1 MINNSLIIDSLL
13 NIDDNGMP
21 VAPNV
26 RQLLD
31 KDIRELYNKDKS
43 KDKSQYIKECI
54 VIYYLG
60 DPKSPAK
67 QAGLS
72 DREALNMAIEQ
83 AGLPSNYTPSM
94 LVLKLIKRYYEQNIT
109 EAGRV
114 VENIL
119 KGLHNINIAIE
130 AMNDILNQK
139 LSKRA
144 EIDIASMGEILAL
157 VDAVN
162 KKAGELP
169 TIMKKLEEAKQNLLY
184 EKETE
189 IARGGDTV
197 SSSMD
202 ATAYLK

>member
-1 MINNSLIIDSLL
+1 MINDKLIIDKLIT
-13 NIDDNGMP
+13 IDDNGMP
-21 VAPNV
+21 AAPNI

-31 KDIRELYNKDKS
+31 ADVRKLYERDKTEDKS
-43 KDKSQYIKECI
+43 KYIKDCI
-54 VIYYLG
+54 IIYYLG

-67 QAGLS
+67 QAGLR
-72 DREALNMAIEQ
+72 DREALKMACEQ
-83 AGLPSNYTPSM
+83 AGVKVEAPDM
-94 LVLKLIKRYYEQNIT
+94 LVLKIIKKYYEQNIT

-119 KGLHNINIAIE
+119 KGLHNINVAIT
-130 AMNDILNQK
+130 AMNDILNTK
-139 LSKRA
+139 LSKKE

-189 IARGGDTV
+189 IARGGNTV

-202 ATAYLK
+202 ASEY

>member
-1 MINNSLIIDSLL
+1 MVNGLIIDKLL
-13 NIDDNGMP
+13 TVDDTGMP
-21 VAPNV
+21 KAPTL
-26 RQLLD
+26 RQLQD
-31 KDIRELYNKDKS
+31 KDVLLLWQRDTS
-43 KDKSQYIKECI
+43 KDKHKYIAEVG

-119 KGLHNINIAIE
+119 KGLHNINVAIT
-130 AMNDILNQK
+130 AMNDILNTK
-139 LSKRA
+139 LSKKE

-189 IARGGDTV
+189 IARGGNTV

-202 ATAYLK
+202 ASEY

>member
-21 VAPNV
+21 VAPNI

-31 KDIRELYNKDKS
+31 KDIRELYNKDKT

-144 EIDIASMGEILAL
+144 EIDIASMGEILTL

-169 TIMKKLEEAKQNLLY
+169 SIMKKLEEAKQNLLY

-189 IARGGDTV
+189 IARGGNAV

-202 ATAYLK
+202 ASEY

>member
-1 MINNSLIIDSLL
+1 
-13 NIDDNGMP
+13 
-21 VAPNV
+21 
-26 RQLLD
+26 
-31 KDIRELYNKDKS
+31 
-43 KDKSQYIKECI
+43 
-54 VIYYLG
+54 
-60 DPKSPAK
+60 
-67 QAGLS
+67 
-72 DREALNMAIEQ
+72 MACEQ
-83 AGLPSNYTPSM
+83 AGVKVEAPDM
-94 LVLKLIKRYYEQNIT
+94 LVLKIIKKYYEQNIT

-119 KGLHNINIAIE
+119 KGLHNINVAIT
-130 AMNDILNQK
+130 AMNDILNTK
-139 LSKRA
+139 LSKKE

-189 IARGGDTV
+189 IARGGNTV

-202 ATAYLK
+202 ASEY

>member
-1 MINNSLIIDSLL
+1 MINNNLIIDSLL

-144 EIDIASMGEILAL
+144 EIDIASIGEILNL
-157 VDAVN
+157 VDSVN

-189 IARGGDTV
+189 IARGGNTV

-202 ATAYLK
+202 ASEY

>member
-1 MINNSLIIDSLL
+1 MINDKLIIDKLIT
-13 NIDDNGMP
+13 IDDNGMP
-21 VAPNV
+21 AAPNI

-31 KDIRELYNKDKS
+31 ADVRKLYERDKTKDKS
-43 KDKSQYIKECI
+43 KYIKDCI
-54 VIYYLG
+54 IIYYLG

-119 KGLHNINIAIE
+119 KGLHNINVAIT
-130 AMNDILNQK
+130 AMNDILNTK
-139 LSKRA
+139 LSKKE
-144 EIDIASMGEILAL
+144 EIDIASMGEIIAL

-189 IARGGDTV
+189 IARGGNTV

-202 ATAYLK
+202 ASEY

>member
-1 MINNSLIIDSLL
+1 MVNDKLIIDKLIT
-13 NIDDNGMP
+13 IDENGMP
-21 VAPNV
+21 AAPNV

-31 KDIRELYNKDKS
+31 SDVRKLYERDKT

-54 VIYYLG
+54 IIYYLG

-72 DREALNMAIEQ
+72 DSEALKMAIEQ
-83 AGLPSNYTPSM
+83 AGLSSNYVPDM
-94 LVLKLIKRYYEQNIT
+94 LVLKLIKKYYSQCIT

-114 VENIL
+114 VENIN

-130 AMNDILNQK
+130 VMNDILNQK
-139 LSKRA
+139 LSRRA
-144 EIDIASMGEILAL
+144 EINVESMGEILNI
-157 VDAVN
+157 VDSVN
-162 KKAGELP
+162 KKAGEIP

-189 IARGGDTV
+189 IARGGGAV

-202 ATAYLK
+202 ASAY

>member
-13 NIDDNGMP
+13 SIDDNGMP
-21 VAPNV
+21 VAPNI

-31 KDIRELYNKDKS
+31 KDIRELYNKDKT

-119 KGLHNINIAIE
+119 KGLHNINVAIT
-130 AMNDILNQK
+130 AMNDILNTK
-139 LSKRA
+139 LSKKE
-144 EIDIASMGEILAL
+144 EIDIASMGEIIAL

-189 IARGGDTV
+189 IARGGNAV

-202 ATAYLK
+202 ASEY

>member
-1 MINNSLIIDSLL
+1 MINDKLIIDKLIT
-13 NIDDNGMP
+13 IDDNGMP
-21 VAPNV
+21 AAPNI

-31 KDIRELYNKDKS
+31 ADVRKLYERDKTKDKS
-43 KDKSQYIKECI
+43 KYIKDCI
-54 VIYYLG
+54 IIYYLG

-144 EIDIASMGEILAL
+144 EIDIASMGEILTL

-189 IARGGDTV
+189 IARGGNTV

-202 ATAYLK
+202 ASEY

>member
-1 MINNSLIIDSLL
+1 MVNDKLIIDKLL
-13 NIDDNGMP
+13 TIDDNGMP
-21 VAPNV
+21 AAPN
-26 RQLLD
+26 
-31 KDIRELYNKDKS
+31 IRELLDADIRKLYERDKTKDKS
-43 KDKSQYIKECI
+43 NYIRDCI
-54 VIYYLG
+54 IIYYLG

-72 DREALNMAIEQ
+72 DKEALKMACEQ
-83 AGLPSNYTPSM
+83 AGVKVQVPDM
-94 LVLKLIKRYYEQNIT
+94 LVLKLVKKYYEQNIT

-114 VENIL
+114 VENIT

-139 LSKRA
+139 LSKKA
-144 EIDIASMGEILAL
+144 ELDITTMGEVLNL

-169 TIMKKLEEAKQNLLY
+169 SIMKKLEEAKQNLLY

-189 IARGGDTV
+189 MARGGNAV

-202 ATAYLK
+202 ASNY

>member
-1 MINNSLIIDSLL
+1 
-13 NIDDNGMP
+13 
-21 VAPNV
+21 
-26 RQLLD
+26 
-31 KDIRELYNKDKS
+31 
-43 KDKSQYIKECI
+43 
-54 VIYYLG
+54 
-60 DPKSPAK
+60 
-67 QAGLS
+67 
-72 DREALNMAIEQ
+72 MAIEQ

-144 EIDIASMGEILAL
+144 EIDIASIGEILNL
-157 VDAVN
+157 VDSVN
-162 KKAGELP
+162 KKAGE
-169 TIMKKLEEAKQNLLY
+169 QNLLY

-189 IARGGDTV
+189 IARGGDAV

>member
-21 VAPNV
+21 VAPNI

-144 EIDIASMGEILAL
+144 EIDIASMGEILTL

-169 TIMKKLEEAKQNLLY
+169 SIMKKLEEAKQNLLY

-189 IARGGDTV
+189 IARGGNAV

-202 ATAYLK
+202 ASEY

>member
-13 NIDDNGMP
+13 SIDDNGMP

-144 EIDIASMGEILAL
+144 EIDIASIGEILNL
-157 VDAVN
+157 VDSVN

-189 IARGGDTV
+189 IARGGNTV

-202 ATAYLK
+202 ASEY

>member
-13 NIDDNGMP
+13 SIDDNGMP

-144 EIDIASMGEILAL
+144 EIDIASIGEILNL
-157 VDAVN
+157 VDSVN

-189 IARGGDTV
+189 IARGGNTV
-197 SSSMD
+197 SYSMD
-202 ATAYLK
+202 ASEY

>member
-13 NIDDNGMP
+13 TIDDNGMP
-21 VAPNV
+21 VAPNI

-31 KDIRELYNKDKS
+31 KDIRELYNKDKT

-119 KGLHNINIAIE
+119 KGLHNINVAITT
-130 AMNDILNQK
+130 MNDILNTK
-139 LSKRA
+139 LSKKE

-189 IARGGDTV
+189 IARGGNTV

-202 ATAYLK
+202 ASEY

>member
-21 VAPNV
+21 VAPNI

-31 KDIRELYNKDKS
+31 KDIRELYNKDKT

-144 EIDIASMGEILAL
+144 EIDIASMGEILTL

-189 IARGGDTV
+189 IARGGNTV

-202 ATAYLK
+202 ASEY

>member
-21 VAPNV
+21 VAPNI

-31 KDIRELYNKDKS
+31 KDIRELYNKDKT
-43 KDKSQYIKECI
+43 KDKSQYVKECI

-144 EIDIASMGEILAL
+144 EIDIASMGEILTL

-169 TIMKKLEEAKQNLLY
+169 SIMKKLEEAKQNLLY

-197 SSSMD
+197 SSRMD
-202 ATAYLK
+202 ATAY

>member
-13 NIDDNGMP
+13 TIDDNGMP
-21 VAPNV
+21 VAPNI

-31 KDIRELYNKDKS
+31 KDIRELYNKDKT

-144 EIDIASMGEILAL
+144 EIDIASMGEILTL

-189 IARGGDTV
+189 IARGGNAV

-202 ATAYLK
+202 ASEY

>member
-13 NIDDNGMP
+13 SIDDNGMP
-21 VAPNV
+21 VAPNI

-31 KDIRELYNKDKS
+31 KDIRELYNKDKT

-144 EIDIASMGEILAL
+144 EIDIASMGEILTL

-169 TIMKKLEEAKQNLLY
+169 SIMKKLEEAKQNLLY

-189 IARGGDTV
+189 IARGGNAV

-202 ATAYLK
+202 ASEY

>member
-21 VAPNV
+21 VAPNI

-31 KDIRELYNKDKS
+31 KDIRELYNKDKT

-119 KGLHNINIAIE
+119 KGLHNINVAITT
-130 AMNDILNQK
+130 MNDILNTK
-139 LSKRA
+139 LSKKE
-144 EIDIASMGEILAL
+144 EIDIASMGEILSL

-189 IARGGDTV
+189 IARGGNAV

-202 ATAYLK
+202 ASEY

>member
-13 NIDDNGMP
+13 SIDDNGMP
-21 VAPNV
+21 VAPNI

-31 KDIRELYNKDKS
+31 KDIRELYNKDKT

-144 EIDIASMGEILAL
+144 EIDIASMGEILTL

-169 TIMKKLEEAKQNLLY
+169 SIMKKLEEAKQNLLY

-189 IARGGDTV
+189 IARGGNTV

-202 ATAYLK
+202 ASEY

>member
-21 VAPNV
+21 VAPNI

-31 KDIRELYNKDKS
+31 KDIRELYNKDKT

-144 EIDIASMGEILAL
+144 EIDIASMGEILTL

-169 TIMKKLEEAKQNLLY
+169 SIMKKLEEAKQNLLY

-189 IARGGDTV
+189 IARGGNAV

-202 ATAYLK
+202 ATEY

>member
-1 MINNSLIIDSLL
+1 MINDKLIIDKLIT
-13 NIDDNGMP
+13 IDDNGMP
-21 VAPNV
+21 AAPNI

-31 KDIRELYNKDKS
+31 ADVRKLYERDKTKDKS
-43 KDKSQYIKECI
+43 KYIKDCI
-54 VIYYLG
+54 IIYYLG

-72 DREALNMAIEQ
+72 DREALKMACEQ
-83 AGLPSNYTPSM
+83 AGVKVEAPDM
-94 LVLKLIKRYYEQNIT
+94 LVLKIIKKYYEQNIT

-119 KGLHNINIAIE
+119 KGLHNIN
-130 AMNDILNQK
+130 AMNDILNTK
-139 LSKRA
+139 LSKKE

-189 IARGGDTV
+189 IARGGNTV

-202 ATAYLK
+202 ASEY

>member
-13 NIDDNGMP
+13 SIDDNGMP
-21 VAPNV
+21 VAPNI

-31 KDIRELYNKDKS
+31 KDIRELYNKDKT

-144 EIDIASMGEILAL
+144 EIDIASMGEIIAL

-189 IARGGDTV
+189 IARGGNTV

-202 ATAYLK
+202 ASEY

>member
-13 NIDDNGMP
+13 TIDDNGMP
-21 VAPNV
+21 VAPNI

-31 KDIRELYNKDKS
+31 KDIRELYNKDKT

-119 KGLHNINIAIE
+119 KGLHNINLALDV
-130 AMNDILNQK
+130 MNNILNQK
-139 LSKRA
+139 LSKPK
-144 EIDIASMGEILAL
+144 ELDIATIGEVLGL
-157 VDAVN
+157 VDSVN
-162 KKAGELP
+162 KKAGEIP
-169 TIMKKLEEAKQNLLY
+169 SIMKKLEEAKQNLLY

-189 IARGGDTV
+189 VARGGDVV

-202 ATAYLK
+202 ASNY

>member
-1 MINNSLIIDSLL
+1 MVNDKLIIDKLL
-13 NIDDNGMP
+13 TIDNNGMP
-21 VAPNV
+21 AAPN
-26 RQLLD
+26 
-31 KDIRELYNKDKS
+31 IRELLDSDVRKLYERDKTKDKS
-43 KDKSQYIKECI
+43 NYIRDCI
-54 VIYYLG
+54 IIYYLG

-72 DREALNMAIEQ
+72 DKEALKMACEQ
-83 AGLPSNYTPSM
+83 AGVKVQVPDM
-94 LVLKLIKRYYEQNIT
+94 LVLKLVKKYYEQNIT

-114 VENIL
+114 VENIT

-139 LSKRA
+139 LSKKA
-144 EIDIASMGEILAL
+144 ELDITTMGEVLNL

-169 TIMKKLEEAKQNLLY
+169 SIMKKLEEAKQNLLY

-189 IARGGDTV
+189 LARGGGAV

-202 ATAYLK
+202 ASNY

>member
-13 NIDDNGMP
+13 TIDDNGMP

-31 KDIRELYNKDKS
+31 KDIRELYNKDKT

-144 EIDIASMGEILAL
+144 EIDIASMGDILTL

-169 TIMKKLEEAKQNLLY
+169 SIMKKLEEAKQNLLY

-189 IARGGDTV
+189 IARGGDAV

-202 ATAYLK
+202 ASNY

>member
-1 MINNSLIIDSLL
+1 MNNNKLLIDSLL
-13 NIDDNGMP
+13 LLDDTGMP
-21 VAPNV
+21 QPPTLK
-26 RQLLD
+26 QLID
-31 KDIRELYNKDKS
+31 RDVRELYRRDKT
-43 KDKSQYIKECI
+43 KEKKMYIAECI

-67 QAGLS
+67 QSGLS
-72 DREALNMAIEQ
+72 DPEALKMAIEQ

-144 EIDIASMGEILAL
+144 EIDIASIGEILTL
-157 VDAVN
+157 VDSVN

-189 IARGGDTV
+189 IARGGDAV

-202 ATAYLK
+202 ATAY

>member
-13 NIDDNGMP
+13 SIDDNGMP
-21 VAPNV
+21 VAPNI

-31 KDIRELYNKDKS
+31 KDIRELYNKDKT

-144 EIDIASMGEILAL
+144 EIDIASMGEILTL

-169 TIMKKLEEAKQNLLY
+169 SIMKKLEEAKQNLLY

-189 IARGGDTV
+189 IARGGDAV

-202 ATAYLK
+202 ATSY

>member
-21 VAPNV
+21 VAPNI

-31 KDIRELYNKDKS
+31 KDIRELYNKDKT

-144 EIDIASMGEILAL
+144 EIDIASMGEILTL

-169 TIMKKLEEAKQNLLY
+169 SIMKKLEEAKQNLLY

-189 IARGGDTV
+189 IARGGDVV

-202 ATAYLK
+202 ASNY

>member
-1 MINNSLIIDSLL
+1 MINNNLIIDSLL

-31 KDIRELYNKDKS
+31 KDIRELYTKDKT

-114 VENIL
+114 VENIF

-130 AMNDILNQK
+130 SMNDILNQK

-144 EIDIASMGEILAL
+144 EIDISSIGEILTL

-169 TIMKKLEEAKQNLLY
+169 AIMKKLEEAKQNLLY

-189 IARGGDTV
+189 IARGGNAV

-202 ATAYLK
+202 ATAY